1 MADILN
7 TTVLVEDSP
16 PPRSGP
22 PSTGKLMV
30 VGTSLKG
37 PTNRTV
43 TVNSTKEWQSWFGG
57 FTTTGTLFDPVDV
70 AFRCGVTEVT
80 TSRVVGPAA
89 AQATINI
96 PDRQS
101 TPGVSLVVK
110 ATGPGAYANGMK
122 VRVDDADPGVGTS
135 IVQLVILDSA
145 GVELERSPVL
155 TSRAQAVSFGLSS
168 AIVDVTLGNGA
179 DEVPPTGATVYT
191 LAGGADDLGSLTDA
205 DWALALARI
214 GENDGPGQVWA
225 PGRTTAA
232 AHQQILTHCH
242 TFERVAMLDAADGI
256 SVTALKAL
264 AASSRALGSTAD
276 GLARHGELHASWV
289 IVPDPALTGRTRTVS
304 YNAVRAGRIAIKDR
318 QGNPNEQPLGAQGGQ
333 APTFVTL
340 TRDFTDAERSDL
352 GLAGVNTAKTTRD
365 GVFDYGMRTLADPA
379 VSQSWVDWG
388 NARLTMAIA
397 WDGKTILEGHRFKK
411 LVPKTFDDVKR
422 DLTAM
427 LNAWFLAGALY
438 SENGVAAEAYRV
450 DTGDQVNTP
459 TTIAARELHAG
470 LVVRES
476 TAGETL
482 FISISKTP
490 VDQAII

>member
-1 MADILN
+1 
-7 TTVLVEDSP
+7 
-16 PPRSGP
+16 
-22 PSTGKLMV
+22 
-30 VGTSLKG
+30 
-37 PTNRTV
+37 
-43 TVNSTKEWQSWFGG
+43 
-57 FTTTGTLFDPVDV
+57 
-70 AFRCGVTEVT
+70 
-80 TSRVVGPAA
+80 
-89 AQATINI
+89 
-96 PDRQS
+96 
-101 TPGVSLVVK
+101 VSLVVK

-264 AASSRALGSTAD
+264 AA
-276 GLARHGELHASWV
+276 WV

-318 QGNPNEQPLGAQGGQ
+318 QGNPNEQPLGDQGGQ

-352 GLAGVNTAKTTRD
+352 GLAGVNTAKTKRE
-365 GVFDYGMRTLADPA
+365 GVFDYGMRTLVDPA

-482 FISISKTP
+482 FINISKTP